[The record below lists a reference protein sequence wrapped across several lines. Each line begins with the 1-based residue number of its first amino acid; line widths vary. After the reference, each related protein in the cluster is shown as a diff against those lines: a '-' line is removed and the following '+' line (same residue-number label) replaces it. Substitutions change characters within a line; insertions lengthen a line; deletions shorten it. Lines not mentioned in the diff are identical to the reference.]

1 MTPNPPASDAPDLL
15 RRRVLVEAYDPAWP
29 QQFERLRQGIQAAVG
44 DAAIAIEHVGS
55 TSVPGLAA
63 KPIIDIDVIVPSRA
77 GMAATIERL
86 AGIGYLHVGDLGIE
100 DREAFEPPPGSPSHH
115 LYACVRGGVALE
127 NHLKVRD
134 YLRAHPGTAQAYG
147 ELKLRLADQYPYEPF
162 RYSMGKTDF
171 LLTILSE
178 AGCRA
183 EDLREVRRVNTGS

>member
-1 MTPNPPASDAPDLL
+1 MTPNPPVSDVPDLL

-29 QQFERLRQGIQAAVG
+29 LQFEPLRAGIQAAVG

-63 KPIIDIDVIVPSRA
+63 KPIIDIDLIVPSRA
-77 GMAATIERL
+77 DMAAAIERL

-100 DREAFEPPPGSPSHH
+100 DREAFEPPPGSPPHH
-115 LYACVRGGVALE
+115 LYACVRGCVALE

-134 YLRAHPGTAQAYG
+134 YLRAHPSAAQAYG
-147 ELKLRLADQYPYEPF
+147 ELKLWLAQQYPYEPF

-171 LLTILSE
+171 LLTVLSD

-183 EDLREVRRVNTGS
+183 DDLHKVRRANSGA